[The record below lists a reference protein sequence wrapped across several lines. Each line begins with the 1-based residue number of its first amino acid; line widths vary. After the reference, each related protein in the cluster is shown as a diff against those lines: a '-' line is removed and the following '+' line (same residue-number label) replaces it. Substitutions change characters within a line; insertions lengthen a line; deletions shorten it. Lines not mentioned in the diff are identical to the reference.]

1 MYKIVLISSDREFVM
16 GEKKYSD
23 ERLIVDLCREGAD
36 ADAFEMLFHRYY
48 PMVLNFTRSLVKDP
62 VVAEDIAQN
71 SFMKL
76 WLNRFSLQS
85 GLSVKN
91 YLCILSRNDA
101 INYLRSANAK
111 NICLDPQ
118 FESPL
123 QHSSVEDW
131 LTFAETNTRL
141 RNNIEALPPQRR
153 TIFKMSRF
161 DHMSNTEIAVKL
173 NLSVRTVEK
182 HIELALKD
190 LRGSMS

>member
-1 MYKIVLISSDREFVM
+1 M
-16 GEKKYSD
+16 
-23 ERLIVDLCREGAD
+23 IVDLCREGAD

-48 PMVLNFTRSLVKDP
+48 PMVLNFTKSLVKDP